1 MGYIEVDQHTSWEDP
16 NFCLTRTFLRQ
27 WGRLLFGAI
36 ALEVTMKRWQSTS
49 LRSETSGKYR
59 HEPQPRLKVGEWGTS
74 GDSSRNAWRY
84 KGRIEGTDEGMLY
97 FLILQSNCCK
107 FKQDSLTTVGNN
119 HFILTFLSILLT
131 MNIKNSHFYRTW
143 NPTTTPRLFWMYFLT
158 LTKWCCKGLLW
169 MQSLNYLIPFIQW
182 RKWEFPLCIYK
193 ILRNRLWLIL
203 VFGFPAE
210 I

>member
-1 MGYIEVDQHTSWEDP
+1 MSHSLGW
-16 NFCLTRTFLRQ
+16 
-27 WGRLLFGAI
+27 RL
-36 ALEVTMKRWQSTS
+36 VTGVPQGTPQ
-49 LRSETSGKYR
+49 ETHGGIR
-59 HEPQPRLKVGEWGTS
+59 AGLKE
-74 GDSSRNAWRY
+74 
-84 KGRIEGTDEGMLY
+84 DEGMLY

-107 FKQDSLTTVGNN
+107 FKQDSLTIVGNN
-119 HFILTFLSILLT
+119 HFSLTFLSILIT

-143 NPTTTPRLFWMYFLT
+143 NPTTTPRLFWMHFLT

-193 ILRNRLWLIL
+193 ILKNRLWLIL